1 MRINKNVYPNLEEIH
16 QKQFK
21 GMVQPLYVSGTFF
34 DAAAKEQR
42 KFTEGETIGDALNDY
57 YSVIIHG
64 VPFILLMKNGVM
76 FSGIFGKVADFW
88 HRGRWAMRIT
98 WDIVDDEDRGCIGDY
113 CVNGI
118 RNKDCI
124 PGYDSIEFAIVLKY
138 LLCFKHYSE
147 TQYKELAPNGKMK
160 DDDAQKTRY
169 KSDFP
174 FKIGL
179 LTENWYTVSAQSNPF
194 IVRRHLRM
202 QPYGP
207 GRSERKAIWID
218 AFWKDGYTKGA
229 YKDN

>member
-1 MRINKNVYPNLEEIH
+1 MRINKKVYPNLEEIH
-16 QKQFK
+16 QKYFK
-21 GMVQPLYVSGTFF
+21 GMVQPLYVSGAFF
-34 DAAAKEQR
+34 DVAAKEQR
-42 KFTEGETIGDALNDY
+42 KFTEGETLGDALNDY
-57 YSVIIHG
+57 YSAIIHG
-64 VPFILLMKNGVM
+64 LPFILLIKDGVM
-76 FSGIFGKVADFW
+76 FSGIFGKVADYW

-98 WDIVDDEDRGCIGDY
+98 WEVIDDISVGEIGDY
-113 CVNGI
+113 CLKGQ
-118 RNKDCI
+118 KDEKFI
-124 PGYDSIEFAIVLKY
+124 GDDSVSFFAILKY

-147 TQYKELAPNGKMK
+147 TQYKELAPNGKIK

-194 IVRRHLRM
+194 MVRRHLRM